1 MTCCPVTL
9 FNGFPVGLKG
19 ITVRFF
25 AEYAGFKNSGDALDF
40 FGEGEDFLPF
50 AGLCLGGDL
59 VFEGTGFFL
68 VGGAFDF
75 LGVVFAAVGFCLGG
89 DLVFEAVFLCNFGVT
104 PPGTAFAAFFFC
116 IHPCLP

>member
-40 FGEGEDFLPF
+40 FGEGEDFLAF

-59 VFEGTGFFL
+59 VFEA
-68 VGGAFDF
+68 GGLFDF
-75 LGVVFAAVGFCLGG
+75 LGEVFAAVCFCLGG
-89 DLVFEAVFLCNFGVT
+89 DLVFKAFSWRNFGVT
-104 PPGTAFAAFFFC
+104 FPGTAFAAFFFC
-116 IHPCLP
+116 IHPYLP